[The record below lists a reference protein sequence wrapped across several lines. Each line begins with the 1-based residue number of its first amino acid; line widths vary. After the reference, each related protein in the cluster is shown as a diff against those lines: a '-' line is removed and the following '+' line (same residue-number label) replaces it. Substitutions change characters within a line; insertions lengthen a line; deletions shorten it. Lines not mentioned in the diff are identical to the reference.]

1 MYYIPRTKTVIPFPL
16 VAKCHDF
23 EKKKKTSPQPFIVHT
38 HYSTYT
44 L

>member
-1 MYYIPRTKTVIPFPL
+1 MYYIPSTKTVIPFPL

-23 EKKKKTSPQPFIVHT
+23 EKKKKNITTTVH
-38 HYSTYT
+38 SSYT